1 MKETAKRIGRAT
13 ARATRATTGKASN
26 VAQGLVASD
35 LATSI
40 NSMLAEAVK
49 GAPTAY
55 DKAMDAVYN
64 ATHIGDGKH
73 RIFDGGHSVYGAAKA
88 SNVAAAEL
96 GHGIVDQAQ
105 GLTQALVRDATTTS
119 GLPVVTWSQE
129 TYGKV
134 AGGLERFG
142 VSRKTFDD
150 MITFDAAEAF
160 GAMLASLALVFRWSK
175 GDSLE
180 FATILGSTSIAAAFS
195 LNPLLACVS
204 LAALAKSYQEARKDG
219 ATRAELAKSAIKG
232 ANATAVPM
240 VAMNVVIAAGGPA
253 SVAVLAS
260 LLAGPTAAT
269 IAKNNGARGAGI
281 ALAGR
286 LSRFKPP
293 PASVMVA
300 ATYDAIKQ
308 TPTIIAGR
316 STGQTATGRRP
327 WPLRGSIP
335 KCPQPPT
342 RFP

>member
-1 MKETAKRIGRAT
+1 MRGRETAKRIGRAT
-13 ARATRATTGKASN
+13 ARATAATKGKVSS

-64 ATHIGDGKH
+64 ATHIGGGKH
-73 RIFDGGHSVYGAAKA
+73 RLYDGGHTVFGAAKA
-88 SNVAAAEL
+88 SAEAAAET
-96 GHGIVDQAQ
+96 GDSIVGQAK
-105 GLTQALVRDATTTS
+105 GLTLGLMRDGTS
-119 GLPVVTWSQE
+119 PAGLPVVTWSQE
-129 TYGKV
+129 TYAKV
-134 AGGLERFG
+134 ASGLERCG

-150 MITFDAAEAF
+150 LITFDAAEAF
-160 GAMLASLALVFRWSK
+160 GAMLASLALVFRWSA
-175 GDSLE
+175 GDSKE
-180 FATILGSTSIAAAFS
+180 FATILGSTSIAASFS

-204 LAALAKSYQEARKDG
+204 LAALAKTYQEARKDG
-219 ATRAELAKSAIKG
+219 TSRKEIARATLKG

-260 LLAGPTAAT
+260 LLAGMTAAT
-269 IAKNNGARGAGI
+269 IAQKNGARGAGL

-293 PASVMVA
+293 PADALVSH
-300 ATYDAIKQ
+300 TYEAFKQ
-308 TPTIIAGR
+308 TPTIIGR
-316 STGQTATGRRP
+316 GRDALSRMVP
-327 WPLRGSIP
+327 GP
-335 KCPQPPT
+335 
-342 RFP
+342 